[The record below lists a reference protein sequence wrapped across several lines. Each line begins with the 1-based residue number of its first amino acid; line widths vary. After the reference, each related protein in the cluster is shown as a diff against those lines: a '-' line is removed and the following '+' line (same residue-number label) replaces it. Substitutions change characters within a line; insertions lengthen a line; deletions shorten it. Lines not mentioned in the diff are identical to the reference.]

1 MKNKT
6 VEPVNGFIVGFGIF
20 YIVMSQVIAIAYLIA
35 FGSREELIV
44 SNIYTTEASWF
55 DITIAITI
63 SLGGIAIGL
72 ILVSLGKC
80 AAELSCIR
88 TLLNQEAGRVL
99 NTGKESAQSGE

>member
-1 MKNKT
+1 MKNKP

-20 YIVMSQVIAIAYLIA
+20 YIVMSQAIALAYLIA
-35 FGSREELIV
+35 FGAREVLIV
-44 SNIYTTEASWF
+44 SNITRTEASWF
-55 DITIAITI
+55 DITISIAI

-80 AAELSCIR
+80 AAELSSIR

-99 NTGKESAQSGE
+99 NTDKESVQSGE